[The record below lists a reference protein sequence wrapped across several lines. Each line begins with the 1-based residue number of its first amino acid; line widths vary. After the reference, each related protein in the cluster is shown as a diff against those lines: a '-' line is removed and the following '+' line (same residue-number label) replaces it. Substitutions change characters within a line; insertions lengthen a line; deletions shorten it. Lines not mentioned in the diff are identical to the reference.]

1 VAPRKKPE
9 AGPRPAPWNKPFVL
23 GIDENGMGPRL
34 GPLIVTAV
42 LVETDEPG
50 RALAT
55 SRPRG
60 AIAKRIG
67 DSKALVA
74 FDDSALGEA
83 WARAI
88 ALRAGHA
95 PKTPAEL
102 LALLALDTESDLRAP
117 CPSHHDDLCWGTEG
131 ETFSADEAAVRDC
144 GRDLEKLEARG
155 VRVLGAQSAILCTRR
170 LNDGAARGL
179 SRFDMDLHAMER
191 LTIAARDRVGAEVYA
206 LCGKVGGFDFYG
218 PRFGPLGGYLHT
230 MLVEGRARSD
240 YLVPGVGRLAF
251 VRDADDSHLVVGLAS
266 LIGKWVRDHLMRRV
280 VRWHRAHHPDLPN
293 ASGYHDPVTTRFVEA
308 TALLRKA
315 KRLEDACF
323 ERVSLTSRAGA
334 IAGRALLDAPG
345 PISLAPSPKKPGR
358 PKGGASPSPS
368 PTEPLLASSRSR
380 RRSRPQP
387 PPKPPAAP
395 SKAGA

>member
-1 VAPRKKPE
+1 
-9 AGPRPAPWNKPFVL
+9 
-23 GIDENGMGPRL
+23 
-34 GPLIVTAV
+34 
-42 LVETDEPG
+42 
-50 RALAT
+50 
-55 SRPRG
+55 
-60 AIAKRIG
+60 
-67 DSKALVA
+67 
-74 FDDSALGEA
+74 
-83 WARAI
+83 
-88 ALRAGHA
+88 
-95 PKTPAEL
+95 
-102 LALLALDTESDLRAP
+102 
-117 CPSHHDDLCWGTEG
+117 
-131 ETFSADEAAVRDC
+131 VRDC

-191 LTIAARDRVGAEVYA
+191 LTIAARDRVGEEVYA

-280 VRWHRAHHPDLPN
+280 VRWHRAHLSDLPD
-293 ASGYHDPVTTRFVEA
+293 ASGYHDPVTTRFVEG
-308 TALLRKA
+308 TALLRKV

-323 ERVSLTSRAGA
+323 ERVSLSSRVGAGA
-334 IAGRALLDAPG
+334 IPGHAPG
-345 PISLAPSPKKPGR
+345 PTSSAPAPKKPGR
-358 PKGGASPSPS
+358 QKGRASPS
-368 PTEPLLASSRSR
+368 PTEPLLAPST
-380 RRSRPQP
+380 P
-387 PPKPPAAP
+387 PNPRAGP